1 MFLMAVCMIF
11 KYSKRFRYAPSFNN
25 LICKY
30 DYQNFALF
38 LNGYNPMRDAYSNN
52 CNKKCSI
59 NIKQK
64 NWFLVSPKKA
74 SPRFSGL
81 LLALGDLVDS
91 RWVLEK
97 IKQSFKLLSKIS
109 LHLKPLCRQSSLKL
123 KGYFF

>member
-1 MFLMAVCMIF
+1 MLVQTWASQIMPANYNWSRVAIKIVQLIKKLVFLI
-11 KYSKRFRYAPSFNN
+11 PP
-25 LICKY
+25 
-30 DYQNFALF
+30 Q
-38 LNGYNPMRDAYSNN
+38 
-52 CNKKCSI
+52 
-59 NIKQK
+59 
-64 NWFLVSPKKA
+64 KA

-81 LLALGDLVDS
+81 PLALGDLVDS

>member
-1 MFLMAVCMIF
+1 
-11 KYSKRFRYAPSFNN
+11 
-25 LICKY
+25 
-30 DYQNFALF
+30 
-38 LNGYNPMRDAYSNN
+38 MRDAYSNWGKADYARQSQLVQG

-59 NIKQK
+59 NK
-64 NWFLVSPKKA
+64 NKLVFLIPSKKA

-81 LLALGDLVDS
+81 PLALGDLVDS

-123 KGYFF
+123 KGYFFLTNFG